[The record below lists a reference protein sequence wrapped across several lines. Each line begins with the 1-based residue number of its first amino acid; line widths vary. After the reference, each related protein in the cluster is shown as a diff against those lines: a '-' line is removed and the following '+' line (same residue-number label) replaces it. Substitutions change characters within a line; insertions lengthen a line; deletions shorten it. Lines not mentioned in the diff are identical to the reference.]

1 MSRIDD
7 LTDQA
12 KRAER
17 LANAINDALSIER
30 LRDFAQECRRQADQL
45 TVEPCAPAAA

>member
-1 MSRIDD
+1 MGRIDD

-30 LRDFAQECRRQADQL
+30 LRAFAQECRRQADQIREEL
-45 TVEPCAPAAA
+45 RAFATA